1 MDYLGD
7 LNDFESPF
15 VYGSAQHDAV
25 IELWTQWVNS
35 YYTPHTLVNN
45 NPTIKALMAQVFVD
59 HGHDMQKLPT
69 LIGQNELYRGI
80 TETLR
85 DIDNVYTSWTTS
97 LRTAEHFAGPTGYIL
112 TINLDEIPLAEENR
126 TVIVDKFLS
135 AEDEII
141 VNANFDIRRY
151 AKLNKLNKLNR
162 LD

>member
-59 HGHDMQKLPT
+59 HGHDMQKLPHS
-69 LIGQNELYRGI
+69 NW
-80 TETLR
+80 
-85 DIDNVYTSWTTS
+85 S
-97 LRTAEHFAGPTGYIL
+97 
-112 TINLDEIPLAEENR
+112 
-126 TVIVDKFLS
+126 K
-135 AEDEII
+135 
-141 VNANFDIRRY
+141 
-151 AKLNKLNKLNR
+151 
-162 LD
+162 